1 MGQRLELHSI
11 LQSIIGVR
19 SDGKANVYFQPPATV
34 NLNYPCI
41 MYRLNDIDT
50 SFAND
55 NPYVFDKKYQITV
68 IDPDPDSLIPDKI
81 SRLSKCVFDRH
92 FTADNLNHY
101 VFNIYF

>member
-11 LQSIIGVR
+11 LQSVIGVR

-55 NPYVFDKKYQITV
+55 NPYVCDKKYQITV

-81 SRLSKCVFDRH
+81 SQLPKCVFDRP